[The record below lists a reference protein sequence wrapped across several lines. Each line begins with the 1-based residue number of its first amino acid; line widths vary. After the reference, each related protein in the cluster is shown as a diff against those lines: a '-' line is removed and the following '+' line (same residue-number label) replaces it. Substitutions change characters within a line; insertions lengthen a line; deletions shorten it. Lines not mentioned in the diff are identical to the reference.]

1 MKSFILDYWKV
12 LGLGF
17 LVLIVVGLLAWQDH
31 KIKTL
36 KTERDEARV
45 SLVSYQT
52 TLADLQTDT
61 AAKIRALEAEGGRQ
75 TIRVRNL
82 ERLLGQIEGASN
94 EKDGIVA
101 PVLRDSIDGLYGTNA
116 SSEADKAGS
125 ATKPSV
131 LRGRSSPAR
140 P

>member
-1 MKSFILDYWKV
+1 MKTFLLDHWKAF
-12 LGLGF
+12 GAGF
-17 LVLIVVGLLAWQDH
+17 LMLIVAGSLAWQDH

-52 TLADLQTDT
+52 TLADLQADT

-101 PVLRDSIDGLYGTNA
+101 PVLRDAIDGLYGTDA

-125 ATKPSV
+125 TAKSSV